1 MNCFPSFSTQKKSQ
15 RVKARNISTSSA
27 AEEKERYT
35 KYMTVDY
42 MSSEQSMS
50 ESEGTNSEN
59 GYENPDVEKRLGTQ
73 ENEARKHTLLIKI
86 VFNLL

>member
-1 MNCFPSFSTQKKSQ
+1 
-15 RVKARNISTSSA
+15 
-27 AEEKERYT
+27 
-35 KYMTVDY
+35 MTVDY